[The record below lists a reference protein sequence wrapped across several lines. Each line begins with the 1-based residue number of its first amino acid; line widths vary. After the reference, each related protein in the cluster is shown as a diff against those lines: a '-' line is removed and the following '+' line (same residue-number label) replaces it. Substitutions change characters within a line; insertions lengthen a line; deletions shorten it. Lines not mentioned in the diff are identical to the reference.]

1 MKLLLVVFCTLLYNN
16 QGIVFYGKSISFKK
30 NHSDLLELEDRLKS
44 RYGYVPD
51 FEDEED
57 EEEEKEGKILAPVP
71 DSSFNED
78 NLFDESMSLKQLG
91 FSDACLATLAS
102 GGMSL
107 DLMIAASFSFPEQ
120 WLNRQQEFKQ
130 QEQLVVDKI
139 VAFEGRNFLSDDKQ
153 EELESPKPSISL
165 IKISETE
172 FECLPGYMKGIATW
186 EEEIKEMER
195 EQIREGIDEFGIL
208 YSELSDSNRSKG
220 SNGSFA
226 FPV

>member
-1 MKLLLVVFCTLLYNN
+1 
-16 QGIVFYGKSISFKK
+16 
-30 NHSDLLELEDRLKS
+30 
-44 RYGYVPD
+44 
-51 FEDEED
+51 
-57 EEEEKEGKILAPVP
+57 
-71 DSSFNED
+71 
-78 NLFDESMSLKQLG
+78 
-91 FSDACLATLAS
+91 
-102 GGMSL
+102 
-107 DLMIAASFSFPEQ
+107 MIAASFSFPEQ

>member
-1 MKLLLVVFCTLLYNN
+1 MENLLVSRKITPIYLNSK
-16 QGIVFYGKSISFKK
+16 IV
-30 NHSDLLELEDRLKS
+30 S
-44 RYGYVPD
+44 R
-51 FEDEED
+51 
-57 EEEEKEGKILAPVP
+57 A
-71 DSSFNED
+71 
-78 NLFDESMSLKQLG
+78 
-91 FSDACLATLAS
+91 
-102 GGMSL
+102 GMAMFQ
-107 DLMIAASFSFPEQ
+107 MIAASFSFPEQ

-139 VAFEGRNFLSDDKQ
+139 VAFEGRNFLSD
-153 EELESPKPSISL
+153 
-165 IKISETE
+165 E

-226 FPV
+226 FPVRDSLSSPSLRF